1 MAHHAGGL
9 RVPPAAAVTAVVVVG
24 DATLDVSVSPVRGM
38 STGADVP
45 AAITMRPGGQGA
57 NVAVRLARQGVGV
70 TLVCALG
77 QDPAAEMIRQALGAD
92 GVSLAALPVEATGV
106 IVVIGGADGERS
118 MLSHRAALPA
128 AAADAAAGLAAGWLV
143 ISGYVL
149 LQPDAMDLAARLA
162 ALPVRRVLLGCAVAD
177 DSLAAWASAVRRLEP
192 DLVIANRE
200 EADRAQLQGIGEM
213 LTITDAASAEVQIGD
228 ARAAAATTPGPAAV
242 DTTGAGDAFAAG
254 LLAGLLDAAWPP
266 DEAQLQTAL
275 EAGVALA
282 SAVARIRGAQARV
295 PGERAATLP
304 A

>member
-1 MAHHAGGL
+1 MAHHAGRL
-9 RVPPAAAVTAVVVVG
+9 RVPPAVAVTAVVVVG
-24 DATLDVSVSPVRGM
+24 DATLDVSVSPARPM
-38 STGADVP
+38 ATGADVP

-118 MLSHRAALPA
+118 MLSHRVALPA
-128 AAADAAAGLAAGWLV
+128 AAADAAARLAAGWLV
-143 ISGYVL
+143 ISGYAL
-149 LQPDAMDLAARLA
+149 LQPDAMDLSARLA
-162 ALPVRRVLLGCAVAD
+162 ALPMRRALLGCAVAD
-177 DSLAAWASAVRRLEP
+177 DSLTAWASAVRRLEP

-200 EADRAQLQGIGEM
+200 EADRARLQGIGEM
-213 LTITDAASAEVQIGD
+213 LAITDANGAEVQIGD

-266 DEAQLQTAL
+266 DEARLQTAL